1 MYMVRNLEIRNC
13 KLCLFYLSLFI
24 LIKLSIFEFPLH
36 YSYTNKFKST
46 IFHHFFR
53 FFFFFFLQTTTKRQT
68 VYTYMFSIYLFLV
81 ARKALNIPI
90 NVAISHLIQPRTIMS
105 YDPRETCSSR
115 FASLTNN

>member
-1 MYMVRNLEIRNC
+1 MFITSNFIIANYVYFIN
-13 KLCLFYLSLFI
+13 LFI
-24 LIKLSIFEFPLH
+24 LIKLSIRIPLH

-53 FFFFFFLQTTTKRQT
+53 IFFYKPQRNVKP
-68 VYTYMFSIYLFLV
+68 YTYMFSIYLFLV

-90 NVAISHLIQPRTIMS
+90 NVAISHSIQPRTIMS

>member
-53 FFFFFFLQTTTKRQT
+53 FFFFFFTNHNETSNR
-68 VYTYMFSIYLFLV
+68 VYVHVLH
-81 ARKALNIPI
+81 
-90 NVAISHLIQPRTIMS
+90 ISLSRRTQS
-105 YDPRETCSSR
+105 VKYPH
-115 FASLTNN
+115 

>member
-53 FFFFFFLQTTTKRQT
+53 FFFFFFYKPQR
-68 VYTYMFSIYLFLV
+68 
-81 ARKALNIPI
+81 
-90 NVAISHLIQPRTIMS
+90 NVKPCIR
-105 YDPRETCSSR
+105 TCSPYISFSSHAKR
-115 FASLTNN
+115 